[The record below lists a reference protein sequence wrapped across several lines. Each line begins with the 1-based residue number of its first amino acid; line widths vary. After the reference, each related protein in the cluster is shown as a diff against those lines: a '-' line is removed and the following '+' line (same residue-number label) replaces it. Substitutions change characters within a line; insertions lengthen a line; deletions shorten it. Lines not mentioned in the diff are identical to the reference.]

1 MRDVY
6 ASRLPLVDTGMEA
19 FERAFAL
26 VQAHVRRELGLEEVA
41 FRAVEG
47 SLPQA
52 PGVSLRWGLLAAPG
66 VADRLWTLR
75 VQRPH
80 EYDTGLAWHLKVDVA
95 LEADRCWVGI
105 RTALSPLGHRVAPV
119 RVDIRPPALVGAAV
133 DGLEVAEDGWPLSRE
148 PAYAVDDEGVEALA
162 HLLLDPARVL
172 PVVVITPVERYDDDT
187 DTYRTEPVVDAERIA
202 DTLAGLA
209 HVTVV
214 ETTELT
220 YHLTGL
226 VGRELAVF
234 GGAVRL
240 YWPEMDQEERPGNH
254 PLWVPD
260 RLAEPRNQP
269 FDALLLRRIA
279 STATFRVSAAALD
292 ARLRT
297 AIEGHHR
304 SEIAALFAR
313 AKEASLAPEWQSELE
328 RAWAEL
334 DRLRADYAE
343 VVDQLAVAHEN
354 LRAIARHTE
363 PTVMTDDLVDAGDTT
378 TAIRSVVQAVEQA
391 AAECRHLVILDEAR
405 DSAHRAAYRQPA
417 RVYRALLA
425 MDEVAGEWS
434 AGSLPTG
441 FRDAF
446 AEHGFAFASD
456 VSALSLGRYPHEYQR
471 TYDGRTIA
479 LGPHLAIGRGSPV
492 ACCRIY
498 FYLDEE
504 RHLFVVGHVGNH
516 LSDSTSG

>member
-6 ASRLPLVDTGMEA
+6 ACRLPLVDGGSDA
-19 FERAFAL
+19 FERALAL
-26 VQAHVRRELGLEEVA
+26 VQAHVRRELGLEEAA
-41 FRAVEG
+41 FRAIEG
-47 SLPQA
+47 SLARA
-52 PGVSLRWGLLAAPG
+52 PGVTLRWGLLAAPG
-66 VADRLWTLR
+66 VTDRLWTLR
-75 VQRPH
+75 VHRPH
-80 EYDTGLAWHLKVDVA
+80 EYDADLAWRLKVEVA

-119 RVDIRPPALVGAAV
+119 RFDIRPPDLVGAMV
-133 DGLEVAEDGWPLSRE
+133 EGLAVAEDGWPLSRE
-148 PAYAVDDEGVEALA
+148 PAYAVDDEGVQALA
-162 HLLLDPARVL
+162 HLLLDPVRVL

-187 DTYRTEPVVDAERIA
+187 DAYRTEPVVDAERIA
-202 DTLAGLA
+202 ATLAGLA

-214 ETTELT
+214 ETTALT
-220 YHLTGL
+220 YHLTDL
-226 VGRELAVF
+226 VGRELSVF

-240 YWPEMDQEERPGNH
+240 YWPELDDEERPANH

-269 FDALLLRRIA
+269 LDAVLLRRIA
-279 STATFRVSAAALD
+279 STATFRVSAASLD
-292 ARLRT
+292 ARLSR

-343 VVDQLAVAHEN
+343 VVAQLAVAQEN

-363 PTVMTDDLVDAGDTT
+363 PAVMSDDPAEVDDPTT
-378 TAIRSVVQAVEQA
+378 GIRSVAEAVEEA
-391 AAECRHLVILDEAR
+391 AAVCRHLVILDEAR
-405 DSAHRAAYRQPA
+405 DSACRAAYRQPA

-434 AGSLPTG
+434 RGNLPTG
-441 FRDAF
+441 FRDAL

-456 VSALSLGRYPHEYQR
+456 VSPLALGRYPHEYHR

-498 FYLDEE
+498 FHLDEE